1 MPIRETRITRYD
13 RIRKILNEAAAGSSA
28 NYGGAGRFWDH
39 GAKRLKEAVIHGV
52 SLIAPEPEKVKSCCG
67 HSADRNDCTRGAASM
82 LIRGLK
88 GEAPFDGSQF
98 PRLPWGGKAVSP
110 EDIEFIGN
118 WIDDGCPE
126 DDRAQTI
133 DAGIQQCEA
142 LPVRLSVREIAELD
156 LAAKGTR
163 TPSRPGELRQRGNL
177 DCMDDEELKRLGDAF
192 RYLYSLND
200 WPEDIRSYNNQ
211 ALIHQNHCQHGWERF
226 LAWHRAYLYE
236 FEQDLQDYDAD
247 IMLPYWDWVMPQ
259 YRPEC
264 AQNGWIIPK
273 SFQAFLTLEQAEKL
287 VAGLKPK
294 PTATQK
300 RAFLQLA
307 KQKRLFTSQ
316 SVFFRY
322 VYNTIGYRHVTPQP
336 QDANRQ
342 RMIDALLASNPLWY
356 PLRFP
361 AEYGGKTI
369 NEAIHYH
376 YPSADDI
383 QQILSLN
390 NFRDF
395 GGGSIY
401 DASFGFLDQNPH
413 NTLHIWTGGMNP
425 YYDDGKSGE
434 KSYEDSCET
443 ACQSAKNGAAERRN
457 TMVRA
462 GGRHFHSRSDMYDQP
477 QYGDMFSNL
486 TASYDPVFWPIH
498 VNVDRLWWE
507 WQRLNP
513 SATPVELDAILSPW
527 NYTVRDTLDAA
538 RFGYEYVRSSHF
550 IPVGLNAPIGRIISK
565 PIPVNELTQGFRKAE
580 IRLHWVPQL
589 SRSCFIR
596 AFLNQPGADAKTPL
610 QGNPHFAGY
619 LSIFGHGA
627 CYGGPG
633 HCDTPP
639 PRARDYDH
647 RTRNHNT
654 PRNHRIDVT
663 ECAGK
668 LLAAG
673 AGELQITLIVIGAD
687 YEEDIDLLKLEG
699 VSLNFLD

>member
-1 MPIRETRITRYD
+1 MPIRKTRITRYD
-13 RIRKILNEAAAGSSA
+13 RIRKILNEAAAGSSVD
-28 NYGGAGRFWDH
+28 YGGIGQFWNH
-39 GAKRLKEAVIHGV
+39 GVKQLKEAVIHGIRLV
-52 SLIAPEPEKVKSCCG
+52 APKAEKIKSCCG
-67 HSADRNDCTRGAASM
+67 HELDQSAQAHGTASM
-82 LIRGLK
+82 LVRGLK
-88 GEAPFDGSQF
+88 GETPFDGSQF

-110 EDIEFIGN
+110 EDIEFISS

-126 DDRAQTI
+126 DDHIQAI
-133 DAGIQQCEA
+133 AADIQQCET
-142 LPVRLSVREIAELD
+142 LPTRLSVHEIAELD

-163 TPSRPGELRQRGNL
+163 APSRPGELRQRSNL
-177 DCMDDEELKRLGDAF
+177 DCLSEDELKRLSNAF
-192 RYLYSLND
+192 HYLYSLND

-226 LAWHRAYLYE
+226 LAWHRAYIYE
-236 FEQDLQDYDAD
+236 FEQDLRDFDAD

-287 VAGLKPK
+287 VTELKPR
-294 PTATQK
+294 PSAAQK

-307 KQKRLFTSQ
+307 NKKQHFTSQ

-322 VYNTIGYRHVTPQP
+322 VYNTIGYQHVTPQP

-342 RMIDALLASNPLWY
+342 RMIDALLTSNPFWY

-376 YPSADDI
+376 YPSANDI

-413 NTLHIWTGGMNP
+413 NTMHIWTGGMNP
-425 YYDDGKSGE
+425 YYGNG
-434 KSYEDSCET
+434 KSYEENSIPVS
-443 ACQSAKNGAAERRN
+443 QSPQNDIAKQRS
-457 TMVRA
+457 TMVQA
-462 GGRHFHSRSDMYDQP
+462 GGRRFHSRSDMYSQP

-486 TASYDPVFWPIH
+486 TASYDPIFWSIH

-565 PIPVNELTQGFRKAE
+565 PIPVNDLTQGFHKAE

-596 AFLNQPGADAKTPL
+596 AFLNQPGANARTPL
-610 QGNPHFAGY
+610 QSNPHFAGY

-633 HCDTPP
+633 HCDAPP
-639 PRARDYDH
+639 PRTRDYDH

-663 ECAGK
+663 ECARK
-668 LLAAG
+668 LLVTG
-673 AGELQITLIVIGAD
+673 VSELQITLIVIGAD

>member
-1 MPIRETRITRYD
+1 MPIRKTRITRYD
-13 RIRKILNEAAAGSSA
+13 RIRKILNEAAAGSSVD
-28 NYGGAGRFWDH
+28 YGGIGQFWNH
-39 GAKRLKEAVIHGV
+39 GVKQLKEAVIHGIRLV
-52 SLIAPEPEKVKSCCG
+52 APRAEKIKSCCG
-67 HSADRNDCTRGAASM
+67 HELDQSAQAHGTASM
-82 LIRGLK
+82 LVRGLK
-88 GEAPFDGSQF
+88 GETPFDGSQF

-110 EDIEFIGN
+110 EDIEFISS

-126 DDRAQTI
+126 DDHIQAI
-133 DAGIQQCEA
+133 AADIQQCET
-142 LPVRLSVREIAELD
+142 LPTRLSVHEIAELD

-163 TPSRPGELRQRGNL
+163 APSRPGELRQRSNL
-177 DCMDDEELKRLGDAF
+177 DCLSEDELKRLSNAF
-192 RYLYSLND
+192 HYLYSLND

-226 LAWHRAYLYE
+226 LAWHRAYIYE
-236 FEQDLQDYDAD
+236 FEQDLRDFDAD

-287 VAGLKPK
+287 VTELKPR
-294 PTATQK
+294 PSAAQK

-307 KQKRLFTSQ
+307 NKKQHFTSQ

-322 VYNTIGYRHVTPQP
+322 VYNIIGYQHVTPQP

-342 RMIDALLASNPLWY
+342 RMIDALLASNPFWY

-376 YPSADDI
+376 YPSANDI

-413 NTLHIWTGGMNP
+413 NTMHIWTGGMNP
-425 YYDDGKSGE
+425 YYGNG
-434 KSYEDSCET
+434 KSYEENSIPVS
-443 ACQSAKNGAAERRN
+443 QSPQNDIAKQRS
-457 TMVRA
+457 TMVQA
-462 GGRHFHSRSDMYDQP
+462 GGRRFHSRSDMYSQP

-486 TASYDPVFWPIH
+486 TASYDPIFWSIH

-513 SATPVELDAILSPW
+513 SATPMELDAILSPW

-538 RFGYEYVRSSHF
+538 LFGYEYVRSSHF

-565 PIPVNELTQGFRKAE
+565 PIPVNDLTQGFHKAE

-596 AFLNQPGADAKTPL
+596 AFLNQPGANAKTPL
-610 QGNPHFAGY
+610 QSNPHFAGY

-633 HCDTPP
+633 HCDAPP
-639 PRARDYDH
+639 PRTRDYDH

-663 ECAGK
+663 ECARK
-668 LLAAG
+668 LLVTG
-673 AGELQITLIVIGAD
+673 VSELQITLIVIGAD

>member
-1 MPIRETRITRYD
+1 MSIQQSGITRYQ
-13 RIRKILNEAAAGSSA
+13 RIREILNEATQGSHA
-28 NYGGAGRFWDH
+28 DYGGIGRFWDH
-39 GAKRLKEAVIHGV
+39 GVQQLKEASLYGIR
-52 SLIAPEPEKVKSCCG
+52 LIAPETAKTCCG
-67 HSADRNDCTRGAASM
+67 HVADQTGYSRGAASA

-88 GEAPFDGSQF
+88 GESPFDGTQF
-98 PRLPWGGKAVSP
+98 PRLPWGGKAVSA
-110 EDIEFIGN
+110 EDIEYISE

-126 DDRAQTI
+126 DDHVQTI
-133 DAGIQQCEA
+133 ELGVQQSEA
-142 LPVRLSVREIAELD
+142 QITRVSVQEIAELD

-163 TPSRPGELRQRGNL
+163 TPSRPGELRQRSNL
-177 DCMDDEELKRLGDAF
+177 DCMSEAELKRLGEAF
-192 RYLYSLND
+192 RHLYSLNH
-200 WPEDIRSYNNQ
+200 WPEDARSYNNQ

-236 FEQDLQDYDAD
+236 FEQDLQDFDPD

-264 AQNGWIIPK
+264 AQKGWIIPR
-273 SFQAFLTLEQAEKL
+273 SFQAFLTIEQAEKL
-287 VAGLKPK
+287 VGELNPRPSAE
-294 PTATQK
+294 QEN
-300 RAFLQLA
+300 AFLELA
-307 KQKRLFTSQ
+307 RQKQRFTSQ
-316 SVFFRY
+316 SLFFRY
-322 VYNTIGYRHVTPQP
+322 VYNDIGYQHVTPQP
-336 QDANRQ
+336 DDINRQ
-342 RMIDALLASNPLWY
+342 RMIDALLASNPFWY

-376 YPSADDI
+376 YPSAEDI
-383 QQILSLN
+383 RQILSLN

-413 NTLHIWTGGMNP
+413 NTMHIWTGGMNP
-425 YYDDGKSGE
+425 YYGDNPTYQDT
-434 KSYEDSCET
+434 CMT
-443 ACQSAKNGAAERRN
+443 ACPAAPNTLGERRN
-457 TMVRA
+457 AMVRA
-462 GGRHFHSRSDMYDQP
+462 GGRRFHSRSDLYSQP

-538 RFGYEYVRSSHF
+538 LFGYEYVRSSHF
-550 IPVGLNAPIGRIISK
+550 IPVGLDAPVSRIISK
-565 PIPVNELTQGFRKAE
+565 PIPVSELTQGFRKAE

-610 QGNPHFAGY
+610 QNNPHFAGY
-619 LSIFGHGA
+619 ISIFGHGA

-633 HCDTPP
+633 HCATPP
-639 PRARDYDH
+639 PRTRDYDH

-663 ECAGK
+663 DCARK
-668 LLAAG
+668 LLATG
-673 AGELQITLIVIGAD
+673 CRELQITLVVIGAD

>member
-1 MPIRETRITRYD
+1 MPIRKTRITRYD
-13 RIRKILNEAAAGSSA
+13 RIRKILNEAAAGSSVD
-28 NYGGAGRFWDH
+28 YGGIGQFWNH
-39 GAKRLKEAVIHGV
+39 GVKQLKEAVIHGIRLV
-52 SLIAPEPEKVKSCCG
+52 APKAEKIKSCCG
-67 HSADRNDCTRGAASM
+67 HELDQSAQAHGTASM
-82 LIRGLK
+82 LVRSLK
-88 GEAPFDGSQF
+88 GETPFDGSQF

-110 EDIEFIGN
+110 EDIEFISS

-126 DDRAQTI
+126 DDHIQAI
-133 DAGIQQCEA
+133 AADIQQCET
-142 LPVRLSVREIAELD
+142 LPTRLSVHEIAELD

-163 TPSRPGELRQRGNL
+163 VPSRPGELRQRSNL
-177 DCMDDEELKRLGDAF
+177 DCLSEDEIKRLSNAF
-192 RYLYSLND
+192 HYLYSLND

-226 LAWHRAYLYE
+226 LAWHRAYIYE
-236 FEQDLQDYDAD
+236 FEQDLRDFDAD

-287 VAGLKPK
+287 VTELKPR
-294 PTATQK
+294 PSAAQK

-307 KQKRLFTSQ
+307 NKKQHFTSQ

-322 VYNTIGYRHVTPQP
+322 VYNTIGYQHVTPQP

-342 RMIDALLASNPLWY
+342 RMIDALLASNPFWY

-376 YPSADDI
+376 YPSANDI

-413 NTLHIWTGGMNP
+413 NTMHIWTGGMNP
-425 YYDDGKSGE
+425 YYGNG
-434 KSYEDSCET
+434 KSYEENSIPVS
-443 ACQSAKNGAAERRN
+443 QSPQNDIAKQRS
-457 TMVRA
+457 TMVQA
-462 GGRHFHSRSDMYDQP
+462 GGRRFHSRSDMYSQP

-486 TASYDPVFWPIH
+486 TASYDPIFWSIH

-565 PIPVNELTQGFRKAE
+565 PIPVNDLTQGFHKAE

-596 AFLNQPGADAKTPL
+596 AFLNQPGANAKTPL
-610 QGNPHFAGY
+610 QSNPHFAGY

-633 HCDTPP
+633 HCDAPP
-639 PRARDYDH
+639 PRTRDYDH

-663 ECAGK
+663 ECARK
-668 LLAAG
+668 LLVTG
-673 AGELQITLIVIGAD
+673 VSELQITLIVIGAD

>member
-1 MPIRETRITRYD
+1 MPIRKARITRYD
-13 RIRKILNEAAAGSSA
+13 RIRKILNEAAAGSSVD
-28 NYGGAGRFWDH
+28 YDGIGQFWDH
-39 GAKRLKEAVIHGV
+39 GAKQLKEAFIHGIRLV
-52 SLIAPEPEKVKSCCG
+52 APEAEKIKSCCG
-67 HSADRNDCTRGAASM
+67 QNVDQSTPAHGATSM
-82 LIRGLK
+82 LVRGLK
-88 GEAPFDGSQF
+88 GETPFDGSQF

-110 EDIEFIGN
+110 EDIEFISN

-126 DDRAQTI
+126 DDHIQAITA
-133 DAGIQQCEA
+133 DIQQCET
-142 LPVRLSVREIAELD
+142 LPTRLSVHEIVELD

-163 TPSRPGELRQRGNL
+163 TPSRPGELRQRSNL
-177 DCMDDEELKRLGDAF
+177 DCLNEDELKRLSNAF
-192 RYLYSLND
+192 HYLYRLND

-226 LAWHRAYLYE
+226 LAWHRAYIYE
-236 FEQDLQDYDAD
+236 FEQDLRDFDAD

-287 VAGLKPK
+287 ITELKPR
-294 PTATQK
+294 PSAAQK
-300 RAFLQLA
+300 RVFLQLA
-307 KQKRLFTSQ
+307 EQKQHFTSQ

-322 VYNTIGYRHVTPQP
+322 VYNTIGYQHVTPQP

-342 RMIDALLASNPLWY
+342 RMIDALLASNPFWY

-361 AEYGGKTI
+361 AEYGGQTI

-413 NTLHIWTGGMNP
+413 NTMHIWTGGMNP
-425 YYDDGKSGE
+425 YYGNG
-434 KSYEDSCET
+434 KSYEENSVT
-443 ACQSAKNGAAERRN
+443 SFQSPQNDIAKLRS
-457 TMVRA
+457 TMVQA
-462 GGRHFHSRSDMYDQP
+462 GGRRFHSRSDMYSQP

-486 TASYDPVFWPIH
+486 TASYDPIFWSIH

-565 PIPVNELTQGFRKAE
+565 PIPVNDLTQGFRKAE

-596 AFLNQPGADAKTPL
+596 AFLNQPGANAKTPL
-610 QGNPHFAGY
+610 QSNPHFAGY

-639 PRARDYDH
+639 PRTRDYDH

-663 ECAGK
+663 ECARK
-668 LLAAG
+668 LLATG
-673 AGELQITLIVIGAD
+673 VSELQITLIVIGAD